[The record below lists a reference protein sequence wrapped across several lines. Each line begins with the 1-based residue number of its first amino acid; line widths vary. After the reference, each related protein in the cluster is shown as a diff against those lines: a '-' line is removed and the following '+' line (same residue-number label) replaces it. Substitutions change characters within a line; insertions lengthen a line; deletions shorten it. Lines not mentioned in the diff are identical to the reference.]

1 MKTKIVSVAL
11 STLAFSTTS
20 MALDYTVDNIPDFV
34 EIPSKPTN
42 NMYTINLSAGEG
54 VDLAKFDAAENANI
68 FYLFTKEGAPNPD
81 ASYLI
86 AYGANII
93 RTDANDAIVGLR
105 TPSSEG
111 GRDATMTFASGV
123 YNLGTKTSDNSATS
137 LSSNGLA
144 LSVWGANG
152 ESASTDKRAIVIDS
166 DATLNVYA
174 TKLNLKTNTNTSVIF
189 KGTVNVFNQAI
200 ASLNQYTTETP
211 ENPTYG
217 RVIVIGSTSGIDG
230 KGTIVVDGGT
240 LNASEIYQAEDGS
253 KMKVINAGKVNF
265 YGDAVSLNVKDFTLG
280 DNVTSTQETVK
291 TAGALTIE
299 GKNFTSLA
307 DSKIEAN
314 SLIIKATNANLAGTI
329 SVTEGN
335 LSVEGENINLAGTIS
350 VAGRFSNGY
359 GVDYN
364 SSASITTAT
373 FETGKTSNVS
383 LNGAI
388 TATAKDSSGVFAIN
402 DSSTLTFGE
411 NASLD
416 LNGNARIQVK
426 TNSTLI
432 VKSAEKSI
440 QTRHL
445 MLSEG
450 ARIELHTK
458 EVFADNNGGDTTVL
472 LTTNDTSSTVY
483 VKETNSFGQ
492 TAIGENTKLY
502 LELDF
507 ASSDSY
513 IDLGEIYATKTGNNL
528 NLYVKNFENNRI
540 KADSF
545 RSNMGS
551 RYLYIF
557 DEASQQYV
565 LNENAQWLGDA
576 TNGYWLTVAVP
587 EPAEWA
593 MILGA
598 LALGFAIYRR
608 RK

>member
-11 STLAFSTTS
+11 STLAFSATS

-111 GRDATMTFASGV
+111 GRDATMTFANGV

-137 LSSNGLA
+137 LSSHGLA

-217 RVIVIGSTSGIDG
+217 RVIVVSSTSGIDG

-253 KMKVINAGKVNF
+253 KMKVINAGKVNL

-329 SVTEGN
+329 SVTEGD

-359 GVDYN
+359 AVNYN
-364 SSASITTAT
+364 SSASITAGN
-373 FETGKTSNVS
+373 FWTGENSNVL
-383 LNGAI
+383 LNGSIKI
-388 TATAKDSSGVFAIN
+388 TSTASSDAFVVYKG
-402 DSSTLTFGE
+402 STLTFDE
-411 NASLD
+411 SATLD
-416 LNGNARIQVK
+416 LNGNARIEVR

-445 MLSEG
+445 WVSDG
-450 ARIELHTK
+450 SRVELLAK
-458 EVFADNNGGDTTVL
+458 EVFADNKGGDSVVL
-472 LTTNDTSSTVY
+472 LTNNGGSHTLY
-483 VKETNSFGQ
+483 VTETNSFGQ
-492 TAIGENTKLY
+492 TAIGKNTKLY

-513 IDLGEIYATKTGNNL
+513 IDLGEIYATGNGYNL

-540 KADSF
+540 KADSL
-545 RSNMGS
+545 RSGMGS
-551 RYLYIF
+551 TYLYLF
-557 DEASQQYV
+557 DEASQKYV

-598 LALGFAIYRR
+598 LALGFAIYRK

>member
-11 STLAFSTTS
+11 STLAFSATS

-42 NMYTINLSAGEG
+42 NMYAIDLSAGEG

-68 FYLFTKEGAPNPD
+68 FYLFTEKAAPNPNE
-81 ASYLI
+81 SYLI

-93 RTDANDAIVGLR
+93 RSDINDAIVGLR

-166 DATLNVYA
+166 DATLNVYS
-174 TKLNLKTNTNTSVIF
+174 TKLNLKTNTNTSIIL

-217 RVIVIGSTSGIDG
+217 RVVVIGSTSGIDG
-230 KGTIVVDGGT
+230 KGNIVVDGGT
-240 LNASEIYQAEDGS
+240 INASEIYQAIDGS
-253 KMKVINAGKVNF
+253 KMKVINAGKVNL

-307 DSKIEAN
+307 DSKIEAS
-314 SLIIKATNANLAGTI
+314 SLTIKATNANLAGTI
-329 SVTEGN
+329 SATEGTLLVN
-335 LSVEGENINLAGTIS
+335 GENINLAGTIS

-359 GVDYN
+359 AINYN
-364 SSASITTAT
+364 SSASITADS
-373 FETGKTSNVS
+373 FWTGENSNVL
-383 LNGAI
+383 LNGSIKI
-388 TATAKDSSGVFAIN
+388 TSTASSDAFVVIKG
-402 DSSTLTFGE
+402 STLTFDE

-416 LNGNARIQVK
+416 LNGNARIEVK

-432 VKSAEKSI
+432 AKSAEKSI

-445 MLSEG
+445 MLSDG

-472 LTTNDTSSTVY
+472 LTTYKTSSTVY

-492 TAIGENTKLY
+492 TAIAGNIKLY

-513 IDLGEIYATKTGNNL
+513 IDLGEIYATGTGNNL

-551 RYLYIF
+551 TYLYLF
-557 DEASQQYV
+557 DEASQKYV

-598 LALGFAIYRR
+598 LALGFAIYRK

>member
-11 STLAFSTTS
+11 STLAFSATS

-111 GRDATMTFASGV
+111 GRDATMTFANGT
-123 YNLGTKTSDNSATS
+123 YNLGTKTTSDASATPS

-166 DATLNVYA
+166 DATLNVYS
-174 TKLNLKTNTNTSVIF
+174 TKLNLKSHTNTSIIL

-217 RVIVIGSTSGIDG
+217 RVVVIGSTSGIDG

-253 KMKVINAGKVNF
+253 KMKVINAGKVNL

-291 TAGALTIE
+291 TAGTLTIE
-299 GKNFTSLA
+299 GTNFTSLA
-307 DSKIEAN
+307 DSKIEAS
-314 SLIIKATNANLAGTI
+314 SLTIKATNANLAGTI
-329 SVTEGN
+329 SATEGTLLVN
-335 LSVEGENINLAGTIS
+335 GENINLAGTIS

-359 GVDYN
+359 AINYN
-364 SSASITTAT
+364 SSASIT
-373 FETGKTSNVS
+373 
-383 LNGAI
+383 
-388 TATAKDSSGVFAIN
+388 
-402 DSSTLTFGE
+402 
-411 NASLD
+411 
-416 LNGNARIQVK
+416 
-426 TNSTLI
+426 
-432 VKSAEKSI
+432 
-440 QTRHL
+440 
-445 MLSEG
+445 
-450 ARIELHTK
+450 
-458 EVFADNNGGDTTVL
+458 
-472 LTTNDTSSTVY
+472 
-483 VKETNSFGQ
+483 
-492 TAIGENTKLY
+492 
-502 LELDF
+502 
-507 ASSDSY
+507 
-513 IDLGEIYATKTGNNL
+513 
-528 NLYVKNFENNRI
+528 
-540 KADSF
+540 ADSF
-545 RSNMGS
+545 WTGENSN
-551 RYLYIF
+551 
-557 DEASQQYV
+557 V
-565 LNENAQWLGDA
+565 L
-576 TNGYWLTVAVP
+576 
-587 EPAEWA
+587 
-593 MILGA
+593 
-598 LALGFAIYRR
+598 
-608 RK
+608 

>member
-1 MKTKIVSVAL
+1 MKTKIVSVTL
-11 STLAFSTTS
+11 STLMLSATS

-34 EIPSKPTN
+34 EIKSSTN
-42 NMYTINLSAGEG
+42 NMYTIDLSAGEG

-68 FYLFTKEGAPNPD
+68 FYLFTKEAAPNPN

-93 RTDANDAIVGLR
+93 RTDTSDLSVGLR

-111 GRDATMTFASGV
+111 GRDATMTFASGT
-123 YNLGTKTSDNSATS
+123 YNIGTKTTTNDSATPS
-137 LSSNGLA
+137 LSKNGVA
-144 LSVWGANG
+144 LTIWGANAT
-152 ESASTDKRAIVIDS
+152 ETASTDERAIIFDS
-166 DATLNVYA
+166 DSTLNVYS
-174 TKLNLKTNTNTSVIF
+174 TKLNLYSHTNTSFIL
-189 KGTVNVFNQAI
+189 KGTVNVFNHAIQA
-200 ASLNQYTTETP
+200 LNQYTTETP
-211 ENPTYG
+211 TNPIYG
-217 RVIVIGSTSGIDG
+217 RLVVNNRTGIDG
-230 KGTIVVDGGT
+230 KGTIIVDGGT
-240 LNASEIYQAEDGS
+240 VNTSEVYQAIEGS
-253 KMKVINAGKVNF
+253 KIKVINAGKINL
-265 YGDAVSLNVKDFTLG
+265 YGDAVSLNIKDFTLG
-280 DNVTSTQETVK
+280 DETASTMESIKATG
-291 TAGALTIE
+291 TLTIE
-299 GKNFTSLA
+299 GTNFTSLA
-307 DSKIEAN
+307 GSKIEVG
-314 SLIIKATNANLAGTI
+314 SLSITATNANLAGTVVV
-329 SVTEGN
+329 SDKM
-335 LSVEGENINLAGTIS
+335 
-350 VAGRFSNGY
+350 SNGY
-359 GVDYN
+359 GVDYH
-364 SSASITTAT
+364 SSASITTAKFT
-373 FETGKTSNVS
+373 TGETSNVS

-388 TATAKDSSGVFAIN
+388 TATATDSSGVFEIN
-402 DSSTLTFGE
+402 KGSTLTFGE

-445 MLSEG
+445 LLSNG

-472 LTTNDTSSTVY
+472 LTTNGTSITVY

-507 ASSDSY
+507 ASSDSH
-513 IDLGEIYATKTGNNL
+513 IDLGEIYATGNGYNL

-540 KADSF
+540 KADSL
-545 RSNMGS
+545 RSGMGS
-551 RYLYIF
+551 TYLYLF
-557 DEASQQYV
+557 DETSQKYV

-593 MILGA
+593 MILGT
-598 LALGFAIYRR
+598 LALGFAIYRK